1 MPQLDK
7 LIFLDQL
14 VIFFLFF
21 FCFYFFISYFVIP
34 FYFYIFY
41 SRIFYFSVLNKSSW
55 KFSRLVV
62 MSTILSFESLN
73 RFLNIFFVFIKRSIS
88 FFLNKFFFFKAYNY
102 IMLFLVSV
110 HFWFFNL
117 LFKDESLSL
126 SHLNNVSLSK
136 FKYLLF

>member
-21 FCFYFFISYFVIP
+21 FCFYFFISYFIIP

-55 KFSRLVV
+55 RFSRLFV
-62 MSTILSFESLN
+62 MTQSLSFESLL
-73 RFLNIFFVFIKRSIS
+73 RFLNLFSVFLKRS
-88 FFLNKFFFFKAYNY
+88 LFFFSNRFFYFKAINNLV
-102 IMLFLVSV
+102 LFLVTV
-110 HFWFFNL
+110 HYWFFNL
-117 LFKDESLSL
+117 VFKDESLSL
-126 SHLNNVSLSK
+126 SDLNNVSLPK